1 MSFRQAQGNAGTNEV
16 EIIEEYEEG
25 DFEDEDF
32 DEEDEEEDEDEE
44 FDGQVDEGAGLRSIG
59 YFLFSVAF
67 AELQVQIFQ
76 LMRRTVRRR
85 PHQHLPLQER
95 QVGC

>member
-25 DFEDEDF
+25 DFEDEEF

-44 FDGQVDEGAGLRSIG
+44 FDGQVDEGACLCTIG
-59 YFLFSVAF
+59 YFVFSLAS
-67 AELQVQIFQ
+67 AELQI
-76 LMRRTVRRR
+76 
-85 PHQHLPLQER
+85 
-95 QVGC
+95 